1 MVVEAFS
8 REARISS
15 STTLPF
21 SDTKALSKNRKLGTQ
36 VPWEK
41 GPENRIKKRYITAL
55 HLDMHGIRKLHL
67 RTRNYYGYTLS
78 LYIRSNSKK
87 KKKLLSE
94 DYHQHARHQNQ
105 DKMVHGTA
113 SLGNSYE
120 IKSLPKQYCC
130 WLICFPHRYE
140 TVTVLALHSQTLLA
154 TCTYPTSSN
163 MSAVSKNISFRNIL
177 RKHRCMQLFVLTA
190 VSIQVMYGNSFHTPR
205 TNKRSSRLIRTPF
218 HTVAQFRPSHEKK
231 RQH

>member
-87 KKKLLSE
+87 KKKIII
-94 DYHQHARHQNQ
+94 R
-105 DKMVHGTA
+105 G
-113 SLGNSYE
+113 
-120 IKSLPKQYCC
+120 LP
-130 WLICFPHRYE
+130 
-140 TVTVLALHSQTLLA
+140 
-154 TCTYPTSSN
+154 
-163 MSAVSKNISFRNIL
+163 SACK
-177 RKHRCMQLFVLTA
+177 
-190 VSIQVMYGNSFHTPR
+190 TP
-205 TNKRSSRLIRTPF
+205 KPG
-218 HTVAQFRPSHEKK
+218 
-231 RQH
+231 